1 MTQKSVNKITFYNI
15 LSTVLL
21 QGISL
26 FTAPYFSRVLGN
38 SNYGVVSIY
47 TTWATLLSTVFGLQT
62 QSTIAVS
69 KNEFQ
74 GKENIRYQSSVLF
87 LSVLSYA
94 AFSAVMVCCTP
105 IFAKW
110 FGMSNGMY
118 FAVILQS

>member
-74 GKENIRYQSSVLF
+74 EKRILDTSPVFSSCPF
-87 LSVLSYA
+87 CPMQR
-94 AFSAVMVCCTP
+94 F
-105 IFAKW
+105 
-110 FGMSNGMY
+110 
-118 FAVILQS
+118 QQ